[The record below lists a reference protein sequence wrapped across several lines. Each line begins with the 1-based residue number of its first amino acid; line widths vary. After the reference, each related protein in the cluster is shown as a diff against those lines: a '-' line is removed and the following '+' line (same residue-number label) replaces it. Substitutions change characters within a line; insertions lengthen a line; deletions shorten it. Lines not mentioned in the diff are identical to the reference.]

1 MRVKKKK
8 RIRPFRIF
16 LFFIILFI
24 IINIIRNK
32 SDDVGNIAKKQLYP
46 LEYTG
51 YVSLYSEEYEID
63 PMFILAVI
71 KTESNFNPDATSEVG
86 ATGLMQI
93 MEDAYEWVRDYRIH
107 DDREHSYSDLYSPQL
122 NIEYGSCMLSYL
134 YNKYGNYELAAAA
147 YHAGMTT
154 VDNWLKDGTV
164 KSGNTDFEDIPSD
177 VTRHYVRK
185 VMNAYDNYKSL
196 YNKDDLN

>member
-1 MRVKKKK
+1 MKTARKKKAK
-8 RIRPFRIF
+8 HFRIIIF
-16 LFFIILFI
+16 MMVIFIIAI
-24 IINIIRNK
+24 IIHRK

-107 DDREHSYSDLYSPQL
+107 DDREHNYSDLYSPQL

-134 YNKYGNYELAAAA
+134 YNKYGNYELTAAA

-154 VDNWLKDGTV
+154 VDNWIKDGTV
-164 KSGNTDFEDIPSD
+164 NAKNTDFEDIPSD

-185 VMNAYDNYKSL
+185 VMNAYDNYKNL
-196 YNKDDLN
+196 YTKSDLS